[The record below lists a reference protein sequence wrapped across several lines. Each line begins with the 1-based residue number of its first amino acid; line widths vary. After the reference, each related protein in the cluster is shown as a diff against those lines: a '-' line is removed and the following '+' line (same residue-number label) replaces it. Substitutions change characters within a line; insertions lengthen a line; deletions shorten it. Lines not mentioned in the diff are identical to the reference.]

1 MKVLK
6 NPFKSLVKRAEA
18 LVLRAIHTKVALS
31 ICLVVLSPT
40 ALAQYQ
46 PGTTGYNTVVV
57 PGAGISQRGERRTP
71 NRWGALSLGLG
82 GKFGWAINAE
92 SEREAKKLA
101 NQDCVRSG
109 GNDCRVEK
117 TFVNTCAA
125 LAFGEENYT
134 IYYNSPESGP
144 LESLEAEA
152 VRRCGSDC
160 QAIRSGCSIY

>member
-1 MKVLK
+1 VRFLCV
-6 NPFKSLVKRAEA
+6 PFRSSAIRAEA
-18 LVLRAIHTKVALS
+18 LVLRAIHAKVVLS
-31 ICLVVLSPT
+31 VCLVLLSPT

-57 PGAGISQRGERRTP
+57 PGTGISQRGGPRTP
-71 NRWGALSLGLG
+71 DRWGALSLGLG
-82 GKFGWAINAE
+82 GKFRWAINAA
-92 SEREAKKLA
+92 SEREAKRLA

-117 TFVNTCAA
+117 TFVNACAA
-125 LAFGEENYT
+125 LASGAENFT